1 MSWSETLSAPLR
13 ILTVGTAVLGLGGCL
28 QPMYTTV
35 GGNLGG
41 EMRAIAVDPV
51 PERLGHYLQDAL
63 ITDLNGTGSEVAPK
77 YRLIVTPA
85 ERVQS
90 ALVDIVSQRAQD
102 ATVVTD
108 VNYRLVSTQGN
119 QVIAAGTVSSAATY
133 DRSAQRYANIRAAR
147 DAEVRDAKTVADQ
160 ITTRIAA
167 ALANPARPQPVL
179 PPTGEDAPS
188 AGAAPGAVTS
198 ASTLPLRAAPLTGST
213 EQADQ

>member
-1 MSWSETLSAPLR
+1 MSWSRAVSGPLR
-13 ILTVGTAVLGLGGCL
+13 ILVAGTAVLGLGGCL

-41 EMRAIAVDPV
+41 ELRAIAVDPV

-63 ITDLNGTGSEVAPK
+63 ITDLNGTGASVAPK
-77 YRLIVTPA
+77 YHLTVTPA
-85 ERVQS
+85 ERVQT
-90 ALVDIVSQRAQD
+90 ALVDIVSQRAQNAD
-102 ATVVTD
+102 VITD
-108 VNYRLVSTQGN
+108 VSFVLTPVGGAAP
-119 QVIAAGTVSSAATY
+119 IAAGTVSSAAAY

-147 DAEVRDAKTVADQ
+147 DAEIRDAKTVADQ

-167 ALANPARPQPVL
+167 ALANPNHPNPAI
-179 PPTGEDAPS
+179 PPTGDDAPS

-198 ASTLPLRAAPLTGST
+198 SSTLPLRAAPLTGST